1 MLGFEVIFTWSQ
13 LLFFFWSLV
22 IMCDF
27 DIHKG
32 DGTVFILGKQMQTT
46 DPENCFQ

>member
-13 LLFFFWSLV
+13 LLFFFLSSV
-22 IMCDF
+22 IMYDF

-46 DPENCFQ
+46 DLENCFQ

>member
-1 MLGFEVIFTWSQ
+1 MY
-13 LLFFFWSLV
+13 
-22 IMCDF
+22 DF

-46 DPENCFQ
+46 DLENCFQ